1 MLGVL
6 WLCDMNSSLGKVL
19 RLLISKQ
26 SQLFLK
32 ETSKNTSMFVGEPEE
47 LDFGGRKS
55 KLKAIKQQV
64 PGVDLGSSVW
74 RRR

>member
-1 MLGVL
+1 MGSTVALGHEFL
-6 WLCDMNSSLGKVL
+6 PRKSLN
-19 RLLISKQ
+19 LLISKQ

-47 LDFGGRKS
+47 LDFGERKR

-64 PGVDLGSSVW
+64 PVVDLGSAVG
-74 RRR
+74 RG